1 MKSSIIVE
9 IVNKRGL
16 HARAAAKFVKT
27 VTSTTSTTST
37 VQVIKL
43 GHEGEE
49 PSAAVGGSS
58 ILGLMMLGA
67 DPGSRLS
74 ISAEGDQA
82 DEVLASLKELIEN
95 KFGEGE

>member
-1 MKSSIIVE
+1 MASEMIVE
-9 IVNKRGL
+9 ITNKRGL

-27 VTSTTSTTST
+27 VTSTTST

-43 GHEGEE
+43 GNEGEE
-49 PSAAVGGSS
+49 PSASVGGSS

-67 DPGSRLS
+67 DPGSKLS

-82 DEVLASLKELIEN
+82 DEVLAGLKELIEN